1 MLVSLVALWIAVLV
15 SVQSRAYL
23 QISVMQSRCLV
34 IICALTA
41 SLHTFSLCP
50 EPVKQFVLEGRKQRL
65 IPLSLCINFSRNS
78 LTIVDV
84 FLL

>member
-15 SVQSRAYL
+15 SVQSRACL
-23 QISVMQSRCLV
+23 QILIMQSRCLV

-41 SLHTFSLCP
+41 SLHTFSHCP
-50 EPVKQFVLEGRKQRL
+50 ERVKQFVLEGRKQRL
-65 IPLSLCINFSRNS
+65 IPLPVCINFSRNL
-78 LTIVDV
+78 LTAVHV